1 MDTYNTLVTKAN
13 SQSKQLRSLLQSQLA
28 LYDNFD
34 AEFAVNELVQPKLQA
49 VKMAEPAL
57 ETKVEAVPEKTVET
71 VSVQPI
77 EPAEAEIVK
86 PVVAKAEKEEMEPP
100 TEPEKEMAVQTGPAQ
115 GVAEQKQEA
124 APSGAAEEMS
134 HTQLFARFK
143 PRNSVTFNRNG
154 FPRKNADLR
163 VALSELQKKAE
174 PKPQGEDVKPEDVKP
189 EENKES

>member
-1 MDTYNTLVTKAN
+1 
-13 SQSKQLRSLLQSQLA
+13 
-28 LYDNFD
+28 
-34 AEFAVNELVQPKLQA
+34 
-49 VKMAEPAL
+49 
-57 ETKVEAVPEKTVET
+57 
-71 VSVQPI
+71 
-77 EPAEAEIVK
+77 
-86 PVVAKAEKEEMEPP
+86 
-100 TEPEKEMAVQTGPAQ
+100 MAVQTGPAQ

-134 HTQLFARFK
+134 HSQLFARFK